1 MADLVVEIVDYIE
14 KDLPVSVSAQIQSE
28 IGMTIKESTLQ
39 KDRPVPDPIIH
50 KAKESNNY
58 AGGARIDTARSLF
71 PV

>member
-39 KDRPVPDPIIH
+39 KI
-50 KAKESNNY
+50 
-58 AGGARIDTARSLF
+58 GLF
-71 PV
+71 PIP